1 MAISEPD
8 VAELHA
14 EAFDE
19 EEPSGADLL
28 QVELDEE
35 AVDEEDLVED
45 ALLDEDE
52 GSEALELVEEEI
64 GELETGELDAEELDA
79 EELETG
85 RLETGELEA
94 SLDEILAGRLA
105 GDELEAE
112 ERLLVSRTED
122 EELAQVATRQPDE
135 FVCEGCFLLKRREL
149 LTDAEHQL
157 CRDCA
162 A

>member
-64 GELETGELDAEELDA
+64 EELETGRLDA

>member
-64 GELETGELDAEELDA
+64 GELETGELDA